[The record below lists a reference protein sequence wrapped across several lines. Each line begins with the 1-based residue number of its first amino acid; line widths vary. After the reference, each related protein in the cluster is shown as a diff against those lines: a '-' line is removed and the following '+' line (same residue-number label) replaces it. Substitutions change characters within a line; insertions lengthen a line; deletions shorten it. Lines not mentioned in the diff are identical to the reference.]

1 MINARQIKDLLAAR
15 RWNQVKLA
23 EECHVTQATVS
34 RWVGGT
40 QQPDP
45 PALAILTKLIN
56 ETPRL
61 ASDNLPANAPTTSA
75 VLKAL
80 LDAVRGSYLMLGL
93 EQDEAD
99 ALLKLVIEVSEEQPT
114 PSAGQDFHRVQSE
127 REVRKFL
134 KSIDFRLDGA

>member
-1 MINARQIKDLLAAR
+1 MINARQIKDLLTAR
-15 RWNQVKLA
+15 GWKQVKLA

-34 RWVGGT
+34 RWLGGT

-45 PALAILTKLIN
+45 PALAILTRLIN
-56 ETPRL
+56 ETLDLVPV
-61 ASDNLPANAPTTSA
+61 SQTTSA
-75 VLKAL
+75 PTLSAL
-80 LDAVRGSYLMLGL
+80 LEAVRGSYLMLGL

-134 KSIDFRLDGA
+134 KSIDFRQDGA

>member
-1 MINARQIKDLLAAR
+1 MINARQIKDLLTAR
-15 RWNQVKLA
+15 GWKQVKLA

-34 RWVGGT
+34 RWLGGT

-45 PALAILTKLIN
+45 PALAILTRLIN
-56 ETPRL
+56 ETPDL
-61 ASDNLPANAPTTSA
+61 VPVSQTTSA
-75 VLKAL
+75 PTLSAL
-80 LDAVRGSYLMLGL
+80 LEAVRGSYLMLGL

-99 ALLKLVIEVSEEQPT
+99 ALLKLVLEVSEEQPT

-134 KSIDFRLDGA
+134 KSIDFRQDGA

>member
-15 RWNQVKLA
+15 GWNQVKLA
-23 EECHVTQATVS
+23 EECKVTQATVS

-56 ETPRL
+56 ETPGL
-61 ASDNLPANAPTTSA
+61 VSDYQPTIATTIS
-75 VLKAL
+75 AL
-80 LDAVRGSYLMLGL
+80 LEAVRGSYLMLGL

-114 PSAGQDFHRVQSE
+114 PSSGQDYHRVQSE

-134 KSIDFRLDGA
+134 KSIDFRQDGA